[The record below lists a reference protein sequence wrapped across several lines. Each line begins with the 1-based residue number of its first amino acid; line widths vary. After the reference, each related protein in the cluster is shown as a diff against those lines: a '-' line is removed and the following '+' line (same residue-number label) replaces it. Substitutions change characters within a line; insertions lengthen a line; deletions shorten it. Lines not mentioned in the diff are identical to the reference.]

1 MTKGWDWVI
10 GTGLY
15 VAALVLSWLTL
26 FSIER
31 FGATDV
37 KAWAPFLQALLSAAA
52 IFTAWLFQDLKRRAD
67 RRETEA
73 DSLHTAMHII
83 SKIEWTL
90 GETLRLRKE
99 GFLNR
104 ANLNSTVTS
113 LEQNTAVLRRLNFGH
128 LAVSA
133 RNDILDLLEFA
144 SQAIAHGNTDL
155 EAKGAYPQLSMIYLG
170 FYAGIFE
177 SRTNLIEG
185 NPGPWS
191 GHRRKEPSDL
201 LMKGDDPLMI
211 APETYTSAEL

>member
-10 GTGLY
+10 WTGLY
-15 VAALVLSWLTL
+15 VAALVLTWLTL

-37 KAWAPFLQALLSAAA
+37 KAWAPFVQALLSAAA

-73 DSLHTAMHII
+73 DTLHTAMHII

-99 GFLNR
+99 HDLSR
-104 ANLNSTVTS
+104 ANLNSTVIS

-128 LAVSA
+128 LSVSA

-144 SQAIAHGNTDL
+144 SQVIAFGTTDL
-155 EAKGAYPQLSMIYLG
+155 EQRAALPQLQMIYLG

-177 SRTNLIEG
+177 SRTNLIEEC
-185 NPGPWS
+185 PGPWS
-191 GHRRKEPSDL
+191 EHHRKQPSAL
-201 LMKGDDPLMI
+201 LMNGDDPRMI
-211 APETYTSAEL
+211 ERETYVASEM